1 MTASQPPSGSP
12 LQTQPA
18 LPALPALPGH
28 TLRLDAAGRVLSADP
43 GLTDKL
49 GLPRRGH
56 DARDSHHTVNSR
68 GGTPFTGWLLPSSR
82 VLWASSLWPALNAQG
97 SLNETM
103 LNLATSPATVDGWP
117 TISFWRR
124 EPGEHGPTYVG
135 LLVPGLERR
144 RLLAELRHARDSLDS
159 MPGAVLQIEVQ
170 PDGRLRFP
178 YASNPL
184 LDLLGVTPNQAA
196 AAPEHL
202 LARLTPDS
210 RIKLNDALAEAIAS
224 RNNHWQLVLTP
235 QRQLAREPSGPQ
247 PAPRQRRLEIS
258 ARRGAADGAVWHA
271 VLTDVSERERLQ
283 QELQQR
289 AETDALTRLPNRAAL
304 LVQLRRRLEAGANFA
319 VLFMDCD
326 RFKQINDS
334 LGHDAGDELLRHLAQ
349 RLRHGLRPA
358 DALLSVPPLA
368 SELPAVLLSDA
379 GHSAQAT
386 DATDAT
392 RATHATQQSQ
402 DSHATQVRP
411 ETLAARLGG
420 DEFVVLVDGV
430 ADAAAVTAIADRLVR
445 TMAQPYRLQGMD
457 LVSPVSVGV
466 ILAQPGHTAEQ
477 LLRDADTAMY
487 EAKRRARGN
496 WVMFEPEMHRRLASN
511 LALEGDLR
519 QALNSGQLRAVFQPI
534 IDIASGQVVGMEALA
549 RWHHPV
555 RGEVS
560 PVQFIP
566 IAEDAGMI
574 AELGEQMLRM
584 ACSAFAG
591 WQRRG
596 LALPLRL
603 SVNLSRAQL
612 TDRGL
617 PQRVAALLSE
627 LGLPCERLQ
636 LEITE
641 SLAMDDPSVRS
652 LLTELRALGVQLALD
667 DFGTGHSSLASL
679 HTFPVQQLKID
690 RAFVRELEDSVYHRA
705 LVQAVLQVA
714 NVLKLEVVA
723 EGVETAAQARLL
735 AGMGCL
741 RAQGWLYA
749 RALEADAVPA
759 FLASKLPCYLI
770 DAQAVGQADAQADAR
785 AVAQTPLQDQS
796 QLTASRN

>member
-1 MTASQPPSGSP
+1 MTARQPPSGSP
-12 LQTQPA
+12 LHTPPTLPA

-28 TLRLDAAGRVLSADP
+28 TLRLDADGRVLSADP
-43 GLTDKL
+43 GLTDTL
-49 GLPRRGH
+49 GLPRLGH
-56 DARDSHHTVNSR
+56 DARNSHHSVNR
-68 GGTPFTGWLLPSSR
+68 RMGAPFTDWLLPSSQ
-82 VLWASSLWPALNAQG
+82 VLWVSSLWPALTAQG
-97 SLNETM
+97 SLNETL
-103 LNLATSPATVDGWP
+103 LNLTTTPTTVDGWP
-117 TISFWRR
+117 ALSFWRR

-144 RLLAELRHARDSLDS
+144 RPLAELRQARDSLDA

-235 QRQLAREPSGPQ
+235 QRQLPREPSGPQ

-304 LVQLRRRLEAGANFA
+304 LAQLRQRLEAGANFA

-334 LGHDAGDELLRHLAQ
+334 LGHDAGDELLRQLAQ
-349 RLRHGLRPA
+349 RLRHGLRPV

-368 SELPAVLLSDA
+368 TELTA
-379 GHSAQAT
+379 GSLFQAT
-386 DATDAT
+386 HGS
-392 RATHATQQSQ
+392 RQPE
-402 DSHATQVRP
+402 DSHAAKGRP
-411 ETLAARLGG
+411 ESLAARLGG
-420 DEFVVLVDGV
+420 DEFVVLADGV
-430 ADAAAVTAIADRLVR
+430 ADTAAVTAIADRLVR

-466 ILAQPGHTAEQ
+466 ILARPGDTAEQ

-496 WVMFEPEMHRRLASN
+496 WVMFEPEMHRRVASN

-574 AELGEQMLRM
+574 AELGEQVLRL
-584 ACSAFAG
+584 ACGAFAG

-596 LALPLRL
+596 LALPPRL

-627 LGLPCERLQ
+627 LGLPCQRLQ

-641 SLAMDDPSVRS
+641 SLAMDDPSVRL

-679 HTFPVQQLKID
+679 QTFPVQQLKID

-749 RALEADAVPA
+749 RALEADAVPD
-759 FLASKLPCYLI
+759 FLARKLPCYLS
-770 DAQAVGQADAQADAR
+770 DEQTGAQALAQSPPQPGAC
-785 AVAQTPLQDQS
+785 
-796 QLTASRN
+796 